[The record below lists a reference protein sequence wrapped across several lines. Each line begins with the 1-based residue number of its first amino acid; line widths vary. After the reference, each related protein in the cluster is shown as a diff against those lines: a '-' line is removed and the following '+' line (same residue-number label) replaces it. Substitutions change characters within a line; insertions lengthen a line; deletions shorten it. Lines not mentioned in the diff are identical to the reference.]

1 MEQMESIERRYLKDM
16 SALRHDLLNKRYRL
30 RRLFSDPTSK
40 ADDLRSKQKEVFAL
54 ENQIQERILDYEL
67 KVRDILTPEQFR
79 LWVSRRQMQSGRM
92 MHHGPGMGMM
102 HR

>member
-1 MEQMESIERRYLKDM
+1 MEQMESVERRYLKDM
-16 SALRHDLLNKRYRL
+16 SALRNDLLNKRYRL

-40 ADDLRSKQKEVFAL
+40 ADDLRSKQKEVFVL

-79 LWVSRRQMQSGRM
+79 LWVSRRQMQSGHM
-92 MHHGPGMGMM
+92 MHHGPGMEMM